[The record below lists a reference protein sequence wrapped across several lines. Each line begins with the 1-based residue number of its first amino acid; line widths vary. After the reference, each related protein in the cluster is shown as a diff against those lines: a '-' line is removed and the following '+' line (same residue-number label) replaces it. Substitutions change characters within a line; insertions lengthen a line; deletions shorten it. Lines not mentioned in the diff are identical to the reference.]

1 MEDPRRTTK
10 GNFLHSLTD
19 ILFLVL
25 SAVMSGADDWET
37 VILFGE
43 SQITWL
49 KKHGSY
55 KNGIPST
62 DTLKRVFSAIDSE
75 QFNTCFM
82 NWTNEICNITKG
94 EVIAIDGKTIK
105 GTKEDNLPHIV
116 SAFAS
121 ENKLVLGQVKIEN
134 KSNEITAIPKL
145 LELLTLENTTVT
157 IDAMGCQTEIA
168 KMIIDKDA
176 DYILAVKGN
185 QKTLE
190 QDILDTIRFET
201 PKEINIQE
209 DLDHGRIENRTCSVY
224 SNLTHLQNKD
234 KWVGLKTIVRI
245 QTQVINKSTGKIS
258 NEQRIYISSLTTDAK
273 TINNSIRK
281 HWSIEN
287 NLHWTLDVLFRED
300 QSRKRKGNVAQ
311 NFNII
316 LKVVLGLIVK
326 ETTVK
331 KSKKNKRMLAALDT
345 KYREKILNLF

>member
-1 MEDPRRTTK
+1 
-10 GNFLHSLTD
+10 
-19 ILFLVL
+19 
-25 SAVMSGADDWET
+25 
-37 VILFGE
+37 
-43 SQITWL
+43 
-49 KKHGSY
+49 
-55 KNGIPST
+55 
-62 DTLKRVFSAIDSE
+62 
-75 QFNTCFM
+75 
-82 NWTNEICNITKG
+82 
-94 EVIAIDGKTIK
+94 
-105 GTKEDNLPHIV
+105 
-116 SAFAS
+116 
-121 ENKLVLGQVKIEN
+121 
-134 KSNEITAIPKL
+134 
-145 LELLTLENTTVT
+145 
-157 IDAMGCQTEIA
+157 MGCQTEIA

-331 KSKKNKRMLAALDT
+331 KSKKNKRMLAVLDT